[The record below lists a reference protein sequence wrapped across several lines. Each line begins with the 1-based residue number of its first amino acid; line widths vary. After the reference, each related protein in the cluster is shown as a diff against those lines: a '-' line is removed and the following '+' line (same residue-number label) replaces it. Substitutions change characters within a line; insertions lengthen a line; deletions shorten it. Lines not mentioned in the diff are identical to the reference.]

1 MLTIITSLK
10 STLSVKRKDLY
21 PYSDTEAVRKAESVK
36 VAWSGMW
43 QRSVCVSIVSSMDCE
58 SCFFC
63 PFSTKEKFGANFQP
77 LSFSASKAV
86 PQQFFLLHEAKLSQ
100 SFFCYM
106 KRNFFCHLTALSTG
120 HHIIMHM
127 DTHFLLSSFLWPSS
141 PPAVLPLHRYIWIHT
156 LTRHDR

>member
-10 STLSVKRKDLY
+10 PTLSVKRKDLY

-36 VAWSGMW
+36 VALSGMW

-77 LSFSASKAV
+77 FSFSASKAV
-86 PQQFFLLHEAKLSQ
+86 PQQFFLLHEAKLFLPPHSTEHW
-100 SFFCYM
+100 SPPHHAYG
-106 KRNFFCHLTALSTG
+106 HALSTVF
-120 HHIIMHM
+120 IFATIASACSAASASLYM
-127 DTHFLLSSFLWPSS
+127 DTYLNK
-141 PPAVLPLHRYIWIHT
+141 T
-156 LTRHDR
+156 